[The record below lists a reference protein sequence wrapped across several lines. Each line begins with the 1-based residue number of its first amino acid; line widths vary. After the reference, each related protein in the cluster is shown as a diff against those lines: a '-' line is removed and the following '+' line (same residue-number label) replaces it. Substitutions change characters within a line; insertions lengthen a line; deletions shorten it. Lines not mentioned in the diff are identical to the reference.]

1 MVNGNNDATTRVSV
15 WNATN
20 GLELDQSSPDYQA
33 ATSTYN
39 LRGNATSDFYY
50 NGALVQVDD
59 NGNFVV
65 PVSTNTNKVIFTSD
79 VAGKDV
85 VYTLNTATPKAVFA
99 WQVNNTVKEN
109 FGIVLDTVVSN
120 NKDDVVVQAA
130 VTKGDNVEAYARD
143 YFTGV
148 VYKADV
154 KDGLA
159 TFHVKVTNRSGR
171 TVLLGWTEVVGP
183 TFNDVQRTS
192 ANGVYLGVDTDPE
205 NPTPAPAFTNV
216 EQLGTNIVQE
226 NADSATIGNPG
237 DLPGHSLKD
246 LTTRADANP
255 DIHFDYLKDNDYN
268 WVGTQAVKD
277 GVYNPSTQVITL
289 TGKVDPNVKSLVVL
303 GDSYNEDDPVNKV
316 NLNSDGTFSFQF
328 HTAPTSQRPVAYIY
342 TKDDGST
349 TRGTMEL
356 ILDTVLPTLSL
367 NNVAN
372 LQLDSNGD
380 YQVYTNNKDFSVSG
394 EATDNLDGYR
404 FFFNGDNDY
413 REFHNSG
420 VNFVTEAHQDGS
432 TVTNPYPAYKFS
444 KTFNLAD
451 ATGETTRVYTL
462 SVVDLTGNTVTRKF
476 YVHYQPASDT
486 VKTVTTDK
494 DGATK
499 VLVDYNNNTLQVK
512 DSTGNW
518 INATG
523 VETAK
528 NYRVVNEY
536 GNVVLLLNVL
546 ADKEQDN
553 NKVQVNEVTN
563 NKVEQT
569 VVTKTVSN
577 KSVAKVG
584 KKVAEPVKVLPQ
596 TGENNS
602 KSTSVL
608 GAVLASIAGFLGA
621 LGLRRVKKD

>member
-1 MVNGNNDATTRVSV
+1 M
-15 WNATN
+15 
-20 GLELDQSSPDYQA
+20 
-33 ATSTYN
+33 
-39 LRGNATSDFYY
+39 
-50 NGALVQVDD
+50 
-59 NGNFVV
+59 V
-65 PVSTNTNKVIFTSD
+65 PVSTSDTAVVFTSD
-79 VAGKDV
+79 AAGKNV
-85 VYTLNTATPKAVFA
+85 VYKLNTATPKAVFA

-143 YFTGV
+143 YFTGA

-159 TFHVKVTNRSGR
+159 TFHVKVTNNSGR

-183 TFNDVQRTS
+183 TFNDVQQTS
-192 ANGVYLGVDTDPE
+192 ANGVYLGVDAYAG
-205 NPTPAPAFTNV
+205 NPAPAPAFTNAD
-216 EQLGTNIVQE
+216 QLGTNVVQE
-226 NADSATIGNPG
+226 QADSATIGNPG

-268 WVGTQAVKD
+268 WVGAQAVKD
-277 GVYNPSTQVITL
+277 GVYNPSTQVFTL

-303 GDSYNEDDPVNKV
+303 GDSYNEADPVNKV

-394 EATDNLDGYR
+394 EATDNLDGYC

-451 ATGETTRVYTL
+451 TTGETTHVYTL

-499 VLVDYNNNTLQVK
+499 VLVDYSNNTLQVK
-512 DSTGNW
+512 DNTGSW
-518 INATG
+518 VNATG
-523 VETAK
+523 VEAAK
-528 NYRVVNEY
+528 DYRVVNEY

-546 ADKEQDN
+546 VDKEQDN

-584 KKVAEPVKVLPQ
+584 KKAAEPVKVLPQ